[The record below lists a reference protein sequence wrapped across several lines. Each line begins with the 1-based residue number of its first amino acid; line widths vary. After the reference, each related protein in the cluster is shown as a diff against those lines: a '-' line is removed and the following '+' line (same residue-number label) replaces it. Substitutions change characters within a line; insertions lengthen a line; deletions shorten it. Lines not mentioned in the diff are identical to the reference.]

1 MGVRMGTVER
11 RGVLAVV
18 AVSLVV
24 CLVVGGCEADDRAA
38 YERPEFP
45 TITAT
50 VPAPSGWFGLD
61 YPVPTLVEGPPDQPT
76 VVEQGLI
83 VLPPEEVSTHGYVV
97 VVQNPT
103 PYAVDAV
110 VNVRFLDAQDNEVGL
125 VRETLPLILP
135 GESFPLGEG
144 FNAKDATH
152 LDVSFE
158 LYGWYEL
165 APDVPTITVD
175 SWTRT
180 VDQFGGAEI
189 SGVLSSTFP
198 ASAYAAVSVLF
209 RDQSGAPVYGA
220 SDSIAVEPG
229 TTSFRFNSDEAVPP
243 EWTATIFASP
253 QGIYYY

>member
-1 MGVRMGTVER
+1 MGVGMRTVER
-11 RGVLAVV
+11 CGVLAVV
-18 AVSLVV
+18 VISLVL
-24 CLVVGGCEADDRAA
+24 CLVVGGCEADDRSVD
-38 YERPEFP
+38 ERPAFP
-45 TITAT
+45 TITAI
-50 VPAPSGWFGLD
+50 APEPSRSYSFD

-83 VLPPEEVSTHGYVV
+83 ALPPEEVSTHGYVV

-110 VNVRFLDAQDNEVGL
+110 IYIRFLDAQDNEVGL
-125 VRETLPLILP
+125 VREALPLILP
-135 GESFPLGEG
+135 GASFPLGEG
-144 FNAKDATH
+144 FNAKGATH

-189 SGVLSSTFP
+189 SGVLRSTFP
-198 ASAYAAVSVLF
+198 AGAYAAVSVLF

-220 SDSIAVEPG
+220 SDSVAVEPG

-243 EWTATIFASP
+243 EWTASIFASP
-253 QGIYYY
+253 DGIYYY